1 MLREQQ
7 GTSSFIMDTEVVA
20 VDPNDGTLKSFQELS
35 NRARKSVRLE
45 DVKVTV
51 CVFAFDLMYV
61 SGQVSSSLI
70 FFSSKSNYRSDFVTR
85 VSLKNLFASAETDYV
100 RSFQLFLTKVSDTQR
115 GLPTSRAVRVMKEE
129 KL

>member
-70 FFSSKSNYRSDFVTR
+70 FFQANQITDLISSPES
-85 VSLKNLFASAETDYV
+85 
-100 RSFQLFLTKVSDTQR
+100 
-115 GLPTSRAVRVMKEE
+115 P
-129 KL
+129 